1 MLPSSTPDIGKRS
14 WCGDRPARRPLRARW
29 LRNTVHHRRVTVR
42 LSATAPRARLLLLSV
57 LSLGV
62 LLFGIVAMHAHMAGD
77 DAPIS
82 DTMTSSVTASHD
94 ASMAANPTVASGT
107 AAVMD
112 VMQHGMGGMS
122 AMDCLLLGM
131 MCLFG
136 IVALLLLIALSARL
150 RSLLRRRLAVRPLAA
165 AGWLRPPEPPS
176 LLVLSISRT

>member
-1 MLPSSTPDIGKRS
+1 VLLSSTPDIGKRS
-14 WCGDRPARRPLRARW
+14 WCGDRPARRLLRARW
-29 LRNTVHHRRVTVR
+29 PRNTVHHWRVTVR
-42 LSATAPRARLLLLSV
+42 LSATAPRARFLLLSV

-112 VMQHGMGGMS
+112 VMRHGMGGMA

-150 RSLLRRRLAVRPLAA
+150 RSLLRRGLAVRALAA
-165 AGWLRPPEPPS
+165 AGWLRPLKPPS

>member
-14 WCGDRPARRPLRARW
+14 WCGDRPASRPLRAR
-29 LRNTVHHRRVTVR
+29 LPRNTVHHRRVTVQ

-94 ASMAANPTVASGT
+94 ASMAANPTVASDTT
-107 AAVMD
+107 AVVD

-136 IVALLLLIALSARL
+136 ALAVMLLLALAGRL
-150 RSLLRRRLAVRPLAA
+150 RALLRRRLAVRALAA
-165 AGWLRPPEPPS
+165 RGWAHPPEPPS
-176 LLVLSISRT
+176 LLLLSISRT